1 MNLQE
6 LLAKRAEVWEGAKA
20 FVESHQREN
29 GTLSAEDTAAYE
41 KMEAEITDLT
51 AAIDRA
57 ERARERDAMLAAPT
71 SEALTGR
78 PDNGKLDTKIGRASD
93 EYHRDMMNAIR
104 TGFRQVS
111 NLLQENVDAD
121 GGYLVPEELD
131 KRLITVLDEE
141 CVMRALATK
150 VRTSGDRKIN
160 VAANRPTAAWIE
172 EGGPLQ
178 FTEATFEQKL
188 LDAHKLHASIQVT
201 EELLYD
207 EVFNLEGY
215 ITTEFGKALANAEE
229 AAFLNGDGNGKPT
242 GLFHPT
248 KGAQIGVTA
257 QKSNAITGDEVI
269 DLIYSLKRPYR
280 KKACFV
286 TNDST
291 LGALRKLKDGAG
303 QYLWQP
309 ALVDGEPDR
318 LYGFPVRTSAFAP
331 VMEANASALAFGDFS
346 YYNIG
351 DRGARSM
358 TVLRELFAGNGLIGF
373 VMKERTDGILVLQEA
388 VKVLKMKGE

>member
-6 LLAKRAEVWEGAKA
+6 LITKRAQVWQSAKD
-20 FVESHQREN
+20 FLDSHKKEN
-29 GTLSAEDTAAYE
+29 GTLSAEDTVTYE
-41 KMEAEITDLT
+41 RMEAEITDLT
-51 AAIDRA
+51 AAIERQKRA
-57 ERARERDAMLAAPT
+57 DEREAMMAKPT
-71 SEALTGR
+71 SDAIKEK
-78 PDNGKLDTKIGRASD
+78 PDGGKVEKKSGRASD
-93 EYHRDMMNAIR
+93 EYHRDMMTAIR

-111 NLLQENVDAD
+111 DYLREGLDSD

-141 CVMRALATK
+141 NIMRSLATK
-150 VRTSGDRKIN
+150 ITTSGTHKIN
-160 VAANRPTAAWIE
+160 LAGTRPQAAWIE
-172 EGGPLQ
+172 EGGRIDFSQ
-178 FTEATFEQKL
+178 ATFDQKE
-188 LDAHKLHASIQVT
+188 LDAHKLYVAIQVT

-229 AAFLNGDGNGKPT
+229 DSFLNGDGNGKPV

-248 KGAQIGVTA
+248 NGAQIGVTTA
-257 QKSNAITGDEVI
+257 KTNAIGADEII

-280 KKACFV
+280 KKASFI

-291 LGALRKLKDGAG
+291 LAAVRKLKDGNG

-309 ALVDGEPDR
+309 SLKAGEPDL
-318 LYGFPVRTSAFAP
+318 LYGYSVRTSAFAP
-331 VMEANASALAFGDFS
+331 TMEAGSPALAFGDYS

-351 DRGARSM
+351 DRQSRSIKI
-358 TVLRELFAGNGLIGF
+358 LDELFAGNGLIGYI
-373 VMKERTDGILVLQEA
+373 MKERVDGLLILPEA
-388 VKVLKMKGE
+388 VKVLKMKEA